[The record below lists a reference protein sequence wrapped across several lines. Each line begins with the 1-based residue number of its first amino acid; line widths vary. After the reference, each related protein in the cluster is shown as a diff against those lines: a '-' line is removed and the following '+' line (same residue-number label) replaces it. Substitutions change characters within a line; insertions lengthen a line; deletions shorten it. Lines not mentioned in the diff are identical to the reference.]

1 MSYVVNPQ
9 VTSGNRAKTDT
20 TNDTVEGLL
29 NDILSQL
36 KIMNF
41 HLSQV
46 TDNEIEEEEFD
57 NA

>member
-9 VTSGNRAKTDT
+9 VKEGTRQKVDT
-20 TNDTVEGLL
+20 TNDTAEGLL
-29 NDILSQL
+29 NDILAQL

-46 TDNEIEEEEFD
+46 TDNEIEEKEFD
-57 NA
+57 NV